1 MDGSDVK
8 NEGIR
13 EMTDSRYHNYEL
25 KSFVV
30 KEKDQSIWAMVC
42 YDSIKNKS
50 MENEFKK
57 QLKKYKKNEK

>member
-1 MDGSDVK
+1 
-8 NEGIR
+8 
-13 EMTDSRYHNYEL
+13 MTDSRYHNYEL